1 MRKTTFT
8 ALLRELM
15 GDETQPV
22 FAESIGVSPRMLT
35 YLLNG
40 DRTPGMKVVRGLV
53 ARFPGRRREI
63 LDAAVNCVRMP
74 KGIGEK
80 AK

>member
-1 MRKTTFT
+1 MPETIFT
-8 ALLRELM
+8 KLLRELM

-40 DRTPGMKVVRGLV
+40 ERTPGMKPLRGLV
-53 ARFPGRRREI
+53 TRFPGRRSEI
-63 LDAAVNCVRMP
+63 LDAAVNCVRLT
-74 KGIGEK
+74 
-80 AK
+80 

>member
-1 MRKTTFT
+1 MRETTFT
-8 ALLRELM
+8 KLLRELM
-15 GDETQPV
+15 GDETQPR

-40 DRTPGMKVVRGLV
+40 ERTPGMKPIRGLV
-53 ARFPGRRREI
+53 AQFPDKRNEI

-74 KGIGEK
+74 EEQE
-80 AK
+80 